1 MNWVADLRSGLES
14 EIGRKYLEREKAWF
28 MDRRHFCLQIA
39 AAAGLLSESG
49 RIVQACNTAHDDTL
63 AATADVYAL
72 WSVLIPVIQIQPGKG
87 YMIADETAIP
97 DGLPRA
103 GTGEKETPLAKA
115 IRLSKQTGYEITVPF
130 QDMPAFSEAL
140 AEATLHRRERVR
152 LERRFRLPKRYR
164 LLAQTEVRAYFDLS
178 PASTVLGWRPDPK
191 TARFYKGWNEIS
203 SISPPFFSRSRDFA
217 MIWASTHSGCS
228 EAGWFFFKRTEEG
241 WKRVNW
247 ATQVVSFCA

>member
-87 YMIADETAIP
+87 YMIADEKLFRTDCRGPEQARRKRP
-97 DGLPRA
+97 WR
-103 GTGEKETPLAKA
+103 
-115 IRLSKQTGYEITVPF
+115 KQPGF
-130 QDMPAFSEAL
+130 QN
-140 AEATLHRRERVR
+140 R
-152 LERRFRLPKRYR
+152 
-164 LLAQTEVRAYFDLS
+164 Q
-178 PASTVLGWRPDPK
+178 
-191 TARFYKGWNEIS
+191 
-203 SISPPFFSRSRDFA
+203 A
-217 MIWASTHSGCS
+217 M
-228 EAGWFFFKRTEEG
+228 R
-241 WKRVNW
+241 
-247 ATQVVSFCA
+247 